1 MGGVTR
7 MLRVFSDKNNGHSKE
22 EPKVTTNEAT
32 PPPGESAG
40 DDRIAQG
47 FELLFGSHL
56 KESRS
61 QIDKL
66 EAETTDRLDSL
77 EKASIRH
84 AEALEDLADKS
95 RAALVREDDEYRRR
109 KAVEADLREKV
120 AQVRAAISETADE
133 ITEKISQLGRTFRDE
148 IETLR
153 GAGPGDQLKNQQRL
167 IEELFEELAL
177 VKANFVDRAKLA
189 ERFSNLAKEFT
200 SQP

>member
-1 MGGVTR
+1 
-7 MLRVFSDKNNGHSKE
+7 MLRVFSDKHNGGSKE
-22 EPKVTTNEAT
+22 QPATSNEAT
-32 PPPGESAG
+32 PPKGEVTS

-56 KESRS
+56 KESRG
-61 QIDKL
+61 QIEKL

-109 KAVEADLREKV
+109 KAVEADLREKIG
-120 AQVRAAISETADE
+120 QVRAAISQSADE
-133 ITEKISQLGRTFRDE
+133 ISEKIDQLNGTLRGE
-148 IETLR
+148 IEALR

-167 IEELFEELAL
+167 IEELFEEIAL
-177 VKANFVDRAKLA
+177 VKASFVDRRKLA
-189 ERFSNLAKEFT
+189 ERFATLAKEFGGQT
-200 SQP
+200 

>member
-1 MGGVTR
+1 
-7 MLRVFSDKNNGHSKE
+7 MLRVFSDKKNGQSKE
-22 EPKVTTNEAT
+22 EPEVTTNEAT
-32 PPPGESAG
+32 PPTSEVG

-109 KAVEADLREKV
+109 KAVEADLREKIG
-120 AQVRAAISETADE
+120 QVRAAISQTADE
-133 ITEKISQLGRTFRDE
+133 IGEKISQLGRTLRDE

-153 GAGPGDQLKNQQRL
+153 GAGPSDQLNSQQRL

-177 VKANFVDRAKLA
+177 VKANFVEREKIAETFAALARDFNAK
-189 ERFSNLAKEFT
+189 S
-200 SQP
+200 

>member
-1 MGGVTR
+1 
-7 MLRVFSDKNNGHSKE
+7 MLRVFSDKNNGQSKE
-22 EPKVTTNEAT
+22 EPEVTTKEGTPTANE
-32 PPPGESAG
+32 AG

-56 KESRS
+56 KESRG
-61 QIDKL
+61 QLEKL

-95 RAALVREDDEYRRR
+95 RASLVREDDEYRRR
-109 KAVEADLREKV
+109 KAVEADLREKIG
-120 AQVRAAISETADE
+120 QVRAAISQTADE
-133 ITEKISQLGRTFRDE
+133 ITEKINQLSRTFRDE

-153 GAGPGDQLKNQQRL
+153 GAGPGDQLKSQQRL

-177 VKANFVDRAKLA
+177 VKANFAEKAKIAETFATLA
-189 ERFSNLAKEFT
+189 RDFNPKS
-200 SQP
+200 